1 MFKAL
6 GALFGLIKKFR
17 LPLVV
22 FVLSTAIFLVMLFPL
37 NDVGDLVSAQ
47 VSKATANQTYLQFDN
62 LELSVMPLGLRMNQ
76 VYVETP
82 AISALRINE
91 LTVRPSVSALIRNQ
105 PYGYAEANGIL
116 RGNITLS
123 VGSGATSERGNE
135 RAQIAMKAEK
145 VSLREVRNLLNLPFP
160 IQGDLN
166 VETQGLTDLTFQE
179 QPDMELN
186 LVLNQFELPPTNI
199 NTQFGPLTLP
209 ELKLKQVELRGRLS
223 NGTFT
228 IEKGEVGKTGDE
240 LQATLKGSIQMS
252 LRRNEM
258 NQIIPVLGAYNLDV
272 DLRTQSGFQQKAGLF
287 LSFLQSHQKSPGQY
301 RFKVASSQFGIP
313 PQISTLR

>member
-6 GALFGLIKKFR
+6 GAFFSFLKKFR
-17 LPLVV
+17 LPLLV
-22 FVLSTAIFLVMLFPL
+22 FFISTLGFLILLFPL

-62 LELSVMPLGLRMNQ
+62 LELSVMPFGLKMNQ

-82 AISALRINE
+82 AISALRIQE
-91 LTVRPSVSALIRNQ
+91 LTVRPSVSALIRKQ
-105 PYGYAEANGIL
+105 PYGYAEANGVL
-116 RGNITLS
+116 RGNVSLS
-123 VGSGATSERGNE
+123 VGSGTPSDKGID
-135 RAQIAMKAEK
+135 RAQIALKAEK
-145 VSLREVRNLLNLPFP
+145 VSLKEVRNLLNLPFFL
-160 IQGDLN
+160 QGDLN

-209 ELKLKQVELRGRLS
+209 ELKLKQVELKGRLS
-223 NGTFT
+223 NGTFI
-228 IEKGEVGKTGDE
+228 IEKGEVGKQGDE

-252 LRRNEM
+252 LRRNGM

-272 DLRTQSGFQQKAGLF
+272 DLRTQGGFQQKAGLF
-287 LSFLQSHQKSPGQY
+287 LSFLQSHQKAPGQY
-301 RFKVASSQFGIP
+301 KFKVASSAFGLP